1 MTIEEIY
8 NYPEI
13 KKAEEELVRI
23 FTRYAPID
31 SPYGLCTFNEEG
43 KEIVESLFNKRKKI
57 LDDMFAMDKEYKRL
71 LQDFNEA
78 LKMELMDIRNK
89 SIKAYNAAIT
99 INPEAEVNA
108 KAKCYL
114 GCTYPKLHPIQ
125 TQRAKQIWA
134 ILNGSCGC
142 LDLRYKDGV
151 LGFGYDYYGQEERRD
166 DYILYPIKEFT
177 NWNEGLDPIM
187 TQDMHLVYAFHH
199 LYHRC
204 KFSIFDLLWVRDFTS
219 EITVSID
226 SHKRDLANSLEQFQK
241 NE

>member
-134 ILNGSCGC
+134 ILNGSCGYYYHSYKNGVMGLAHKLNAMEQDSENLLFYPGNITNC
-142 LDLRYKDGV
+142 NMELNHSLTKDMLPVYTFHLLRS
-151 LGFGYDYYGQEERRD
+151 
-166 DYILYPIKEFT
+166 
-177 NWNEGLDPIM
+177 
-187 TQDMHLVYAFHH
+187 H
-199 LYHRC
+199 YH
-204 KFSIFDLLWVRDFTS
+204 FSILDLLWVRDFTS
-219 EITVSID
+219 RITVTID
-226 SHKRDLANSLEQFQK
+226 SHSRDALQTFEWFK
-241 NE
+241 DTE